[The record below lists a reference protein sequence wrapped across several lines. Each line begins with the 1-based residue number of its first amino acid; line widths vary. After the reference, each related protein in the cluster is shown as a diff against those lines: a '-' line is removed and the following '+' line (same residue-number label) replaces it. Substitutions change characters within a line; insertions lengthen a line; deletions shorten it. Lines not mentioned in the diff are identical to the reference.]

1 MRQELI
7 EKAVDLLGTGDYLG
21 RGWIGTKLT
30 DQEYEYAYG
39 VIDDMR
45 DGMFDDLLEKQG
57 AAASLERRRRTRA
70 IVHK

>member
-7 EKAVDLLGTGDYLG
+7 EKAVQLLGSGNYFG
-21 RGWIGTKLT
+21 IGWVGAKLT

-45 DGMFDDLLEKQG
+45 DDKFDELIGREG
-57 AAASLERRRRTRA
+57 AAANLERRRRVRA
-70 IVHK
+70 AVPK